1 MVCEWL
7 EVVVCEERVCV
18 DFPADVKETARST
31 NYFVMASSHVIVEE
45 SWGCNQ

>member
-7 EVVVCEERVCV
+7 EVVVCEEMVCV
-18 DFPADVKETARST
+18 DFAPDVKETARST
-31 NYFVMASSHVIVEE
+31 NYFVVASSHVIVEE